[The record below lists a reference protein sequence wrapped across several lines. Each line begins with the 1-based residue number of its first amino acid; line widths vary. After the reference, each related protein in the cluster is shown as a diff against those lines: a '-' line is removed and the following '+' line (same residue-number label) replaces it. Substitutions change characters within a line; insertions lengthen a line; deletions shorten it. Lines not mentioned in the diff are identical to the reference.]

1 VYKES
6 KMSKLLILFFLL
18 AVCFIQYEAMQQ
30 KSFVIDYD
38 HDQFLKDGKPFRYIS
53 GGIHYFRVPEEYWED
68 RLYKI
73 RKSGCNAIQTY
84 IPWNWHEP
92 YEGQY
97 QNFNKLVNFIKLAQ
111 KHDLLV
117 ILRGG
122 PYVCGEWEFGGFPY
136 WLLKNSSIKLRTS
149 DKVFL
154 TYVETWL
161 SKLLTVLRP
170 LLYANGG
177 PVIMLQVENEY
188 GSYGCDHNYVN
199 MLGSMFKKYV
209 GDDVILFTTDGAGDG
224 FLKCGAVD
232 SLYTT
237 VDFGAGGDPAK
248 TFLIQRKYQSHGPYV
263 NSEYYTGWLD
273 HWGEHHQTRGS
284 AQIAEYVDKILAT
297 NASLNMYMFEGGTNF
312 GFMNGANGGNP
323 IQPQPTSYDYDAP
336 LSEAGDPTEKYF
348 AIQKVISKYVAIPE
362 GPQPTATVKMAYG
375 KVNGKKV
382 ASVLDIIDKL
392 TPVVAVNPLSFE
404 DIDVPYG
411 YVLYTTNIASHSLDD
426 VKLNLTLTKY
436 HDRAHIFTDK
446 NLQGIMQMNEPSH
459 SINISAG
466 TVLDILVEN
475 QGRINYGSYLADTKK
490 GLLADVL
497 LDGSK
502 LENWSMR
509 GFNGTELLTN
519 ELFENRLTNM
529 TSLPAAVM
537 FTLTIDEIHDTYLKL
552 DMWTKGF
559 VLLNGV
565 NLGRYWTPVGP
576 QKTLYVPKFYL
587 KSNNTVIVC
596 ETDKLPTLEDSYIDF
611 VDAPIFT

>member
-1 VYKES
+1 
-6 KMSKLLILFFLL
+6 M
-18 AVCFIQYEAMQQ
+18 
-30 KSFVIDYD
+30 
-38 HDQFLKDGKPFRYIS
+38 
-53 GGIHYFRVPEEYWED
+53 
-68 RLYKI
+68 
-73 RKSGCNAIQTY
+73 
-84 IPWNWHEP
+84 
-92 YEGQY
+92 
-97 QNFNKLVNFIKLAQ
+97 
-111 KHDLLV
+111 
-117 ILRGG
+117 
-122 PYVCGEWEFGGFPY
+122 
-136 WLLKNSSIKLRTS
+136 
-149 DKVFL
+149 
-154 TYVETWL
+154 
-161 SKLLTVLRP
+161 
-170 LLYANGG
+170 
-177 PVIMLQVENEY
+177 
-188 GSYGCDHNYVN
+188 
-199 MLGSMFKKYV
+199 
-209 GDDVILFTTDGAGDG
+209 
-224 FLKCGAVD
+224 
-232 SLYTT
+232 
-237 VDFGAGGDPAK
+237 
-248 TFLIQRKYQSHGPYV
+248 
-263 NSEYYTGWLD
+263 
-273 HWGEHHQTRGS
+273 
-284 AQIAEYVDKILAT
+284 
-297 NASLNMYMFEGGTNF
+297 
-312 GFMNGANGGNP
+312 
-323 IQPQPTSYDYDAP
+323 
-336 LSEAGDPTEKYF
+336 
-348 AIQKVISKYVAIPE
+348 
-362 GPQPTATVKMAYG
+362 
-375 KVNGKKV
+375 GKKV

-509 GFNGTELLTN
+509 GFNGTELLTS

-537 FTLTIDEIHDTYLKL
+537 FTFTMDEIHDTYLKL